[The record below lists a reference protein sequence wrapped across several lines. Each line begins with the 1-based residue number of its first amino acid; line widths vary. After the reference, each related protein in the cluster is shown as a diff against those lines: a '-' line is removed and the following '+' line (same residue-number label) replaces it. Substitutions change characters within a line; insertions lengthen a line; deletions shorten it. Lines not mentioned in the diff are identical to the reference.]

1 MSRILFISHLLSTIA
16 TAVLAFI
23 LPLNLVIN
31 ATDEIPFSIVYFIVS
46 LILITD
52 LMLNFYDYRRQNLK
66 EFDQEIIAVKQTPF
80 WLVID
85 FISALP
91 LFFLGAST
99 TINLIR
105 LVKIIRIFHYQSVWN
120 RRSIRQSDYL
130 KLGFF
135 VYWIFMVTHWLAC
148 GWLALHKYPHIDDQ
162 LSQYIK
168 SLYWCVVTLTTVGY
182 GDIVPQNN
190 FETVY
195 AMVVMVF
202 GVGIYGYVIGNIA
215 NILATRDPAKVT
227 FQKNLDNLKAFVK
240 NRHLPVELQIKIR
253 DFYAY
258 LYKKR
263 YGYQEENFIE
273 SLPHGLKED
282 VELFLKRK
290 IVEKIPLFKG
300 TSHDFINAIAFNLQP
315 VIYTPND
322 LIIKEGDQGHEMFF
336 IIKGKLKVYKNKTPD
351 KFIEIKDGDFFGE
364 IALLKNEPRMANVQ
378 ALSYVD
384 LYILKRETF
393 DKVLQD
399 YPDIAKEIRRTAEER
414 LKR

>member
-1 MSRILFISHLLSTIA
+1 MTRLIFSSHILSSIA

-31 ATDEIPFSIVYFIVS
+31 ASDAIPFSIIYFCVS

-52 LMLNFYDYRRQNLK
+52 LVLNYLEYRRHAKKDGN
-66 EFDQEIIAVKQTPF
+66 QEIISVKQSPF
-80 WLVID
+80 WLTID
-85 FISALP
+85 AIAALP
-91 LFFLGAST
+91 LFFLGASS
-99 TINLIR
+99 TINLVR
-105 LVKIIRIFHYQSVWN
+105 LIKIIRIFQYQSVWN
-120 RRSIRQSDYL
+120 KRAIRQSDYL
-130 KLGFF
+130 RLGFF

-148 GWLALHKYPHIDDQ
+148 GWLALHKYSYIDDQ

-190 FETVY
+190 FEIIY

-240 NRHLPVELQIKIR
+240 NRKLPLELQIKIR

-263 YGYQEENFIE
+263 YGYREEKFIE

-300 TSHDFINAIAFNLQP
+300 TARDFIDAIAFTLQP
-315 VIYTPND
+315 VIYTP
-322 LIIKEGDQGHEMFF
+322 
-336 IIKGKLKVYKNKTPD
+336 GK
-351 KFIEIKDGDFFGE
+351 F
-364 IALLKNEPRMANVQ
+364 
-378 ALSYVD
+378 
-384 LYILKRETF
+384 
-393 DKVLQD
+393 
-399 YPDIAKEIRRTAEER
+399 
-414 LKR
+414 